1 MLNLVVEEV
10 YINISEKEKCALVLM
25 DFETGEIIDILHN
38 RWKNTAEKHFR
49 SIPYQER
56 KNVKLIISDGYQ
68 AYIDFP
74 KEYFPNALSI
84 IDSFHV
90 TKFLIYLLNIL
101 FNYQFGDSSINQ

>member
-1 MLNLVVEEV
+1 MKSLIF
-10 YINISEKEKCALVLM
+10 YIT
-25 DFETGEIIDILHN
+25 D
-38 RWKNTAEKHFR
+38 KNTAEKYFR

-56 KNVKLIISDGYQ
+56 KNVKFIISDGYQ

-90 TKFLIYLLNIL
+90 TKFLINLLNIYL
-101 FNYQFGDSSINQ
+101 NKLMKKYQEIDNSKL